1 MADYEDGT
9 VVRMRGL
16 PWSASQEEVA
26 NFLEDCNIVGGN
38 EGIHFTYVRDGRP
51 SGEAYVELASADDMS
66 RALEKNKQHM
76 GKRYIEVFPSK
87 KSEMDWAVSRSGSDA
102 PLDNDDAVVR
112 LRGLPFGCS
121 KEEVAH
127 FFAGLEIQPNG
138 IQLMLDHQGRCAGD
152 AYVQF
157 SSPMLVE
164 QAVSKNKEKI
174 GHRYIEIFKSSLQE
188 LRIASN
194 KQMGRNMGGG
204 YGGGMGG
211 GGYGGGMGGGYGGGY
226 GGGMGGGFG
235 GGRPGPYDRMG
246 GGMGMG
252 GGRGRGRGNLKGM
265 YEDDGYGYGGG
276 FGGGRMGGMGGMG
289 MGGMGDM
296 GGRGMRGGGGGGGGR
311 NNFGQN
317 YDSTTGHSVHMR
329 GLPFSASKND
339 IMEFF
344 SPLNPVNVV
353 IGFNND
359 GRASGEADVDFSTAE
374 EAQQALQK
382 DRATMQHR
390 YIELFSMKGGS
401 KGGKQGGFGGGG
413 GFDNDNFGNGFGN
426 GDFGGNS
433 YGYGGMGGG
442 MGGGGGGGYGGGGGG
457 YGF

>member
-1 MADYEDGT
+1 
-9 VVRMRGL
+9 MRGL

-38 EGIHFTYVRDGRP
+38 EGIHFTFVRDGRP

-66 RALEKNKQHM
+66 KALDKNKQHM

-87 KSEMDWAVSRSGSDA
+87 KSEMEWAVSRSGSDST
-102 PLDNDDAVVR
+102 PDNDDAVVR

-157 SSPMLVE
+157 ASPMLVE
-164 QAVSKNKEKI
+164 QALSKNKEKI

-204 YGGGMGG
+204 YGMV
-211 GGYGGGMGGGYGGGY
+211 GGGYGGGY
-226 GGGMGGGFG
+226 

-246 GGMGMG
+246 GGGGMGMG
-252 GGRGRGRGNLKGM
+252 RGGRGRGNIKGM
-265 YEDDGYGYGGG
+265 YDDDGYGYGGG

-296 GGRGMRGGGGGGGGR
+296 GGRGMRGGGGK
-311 NNFGQN
+311 NFGGN
-317 YDSTTGHSVHMR
+317 FDSTTGHSVHMR
-329 GLPFSASKND
+329 GLPFSATKHD

-353 IGFNND
+353 IGFNNE
-359 GRASGEADVDFSTAE
+359 GRASGEADVDFSTGE

-390 YIELFSMKGGS
+390 YIELFATNKGGS
-401 KGGKQGGFGGGG
+401 KGGKGGFGG

-426 GDFGGNS
+426 GDFGG
-433 YGYGGMGGG
+433 GYGMGGG
-442 MGGGGGGGYGGGGGG
+442 MGGGYEAAVTVVAATDSK
-457 YGF
+457 